1 MRDVQRYAWS
11 NKKTPRKKPTNSRV
25 SMASPDLTIL
35 FCEDAKE
42 WDRYLTQTFLSC
54 SGPQSI
60 SINHERL
67 ETLVFPL
74 PSVCAQSFTSAK
86 AVLII
91 MSPASLEFIDGHAE
105 VFELGKL
112 LRPNQT
118 VAMLCGIDEGD
129 ISPFHKAALVSY
141 DAWPRLIARDQDREC
156 VENVIETTFGVLNRA
171 QESRAFQKAQFKV
184 SPRKIK
190 EGNGKVFVILDR
202 AIRDDQKVQIILE
215 GNGVKEMPVKRR
227 NPYTLQFVVPDGC
240 MQVCKLLNVHV
251 KCDDFFL
258 GVRALKC
265 ESKMGE
271 LFTLLQSVNSP
282 YEMLR
287 QTMGVA
293 SCSEVDNLLVKNF
306 QRNLPSNGFKLL
318 DLDINLNQKSEEELP
333 TLLHFAARYGLRE
346 LTSQLLQ
353 CSGAA
358 QACKLQ
364 NVNGF
369 SPAQLANQEG
379 HNDIAGMLEDYQKL
393 TESDGFDSSADG
405 TMEAIYECMQD
416 NEDPESHIYDVPFP
430 VPIPSIFGNLNDV
443 PVYTR
448 SMLIEG
454 HVESHYLEMASG
466 YKPQNSE
473 NLEPHEKVLLG
484 IEEDK
489 KNEKDEQV
497 NETELRNTSTTQLSS
512 LNESANHRELIAL
525 STGQKE
531 LLDILESYKKGARFS
546 EVEKLFLEWQMHHI
560 VPSENSIEGLKKLRE
575 IYKRAK
581 KQKYTKRQTKNF
593 FELQTIFSS
602 KLGRKDV
609 LTAKQHQSMSSVAGR
624 KDGQKE
630 NEDILQQRISTLS
643 TLSFTSSSSSSSI
656 DGVNL
661 NSNYD
666 SGNDSCDDLVRSKED
681 ITVRK
686 MVSVNGQTNRPPVPP
701 PRPQNLRKLSI
712 QKSSSSKSSGRLVSH
727 QQKLNKFENL
737 TYKNIPPVMVPN
749 KISSQT
755 TASEE
760 NSESIYYNSDAYYLK
775 TKHTEF
781 PENSTKNKSCTPTP
795 PLDMLPS
802 GQLFKELNEQ
812 SHRKY
817 RTPVER
823 TNSERFSRKPSGT
836 SHMSVHYQL
845 STSDSCPAL
854 NLSVSAED
862 YTTKASNEK
871 MLLHRSDELHYVI
884 PPPPIAVVKKH
895 EESDVTLHSNHDYAI
910 PRKPEQI
917 GKICKEEKRINKVLV
932 LPKPVPLN
940 KDSDSEL
947 HYYNLL
953 PSKGFREIQL
963 GDDMPDEP
971 PPPPPVDD
979 LSTSLTSSGS
989 PFKPGAPPL
998 PPRGMTAPRPQMNMN
1013 YKSKYK

>member
-1 MRDVQRYAWS
+1 MRDVQRYSWS
-11 NKKTPRKKPTNSRV
+11 NEKTPRRKTTNSRM

-91 MSPASLEFIDGHAE
+91 ISPACLEFIDGHAE

-118 VAMLCGIDEGD
+118 VAMLCGIDECD

-156 VENVIETTFGVLNRA
+156 VENVIETTFSVLNRA

-190 EGNGKVFVILDR
+190 EGNGKVYVILDR
-202 AIRDDQKVQIILE
+202 AIRDDQKVQVVLE
-215 GNGVKEMPVKRR
+215 GNGVKELPVKRR
-227 NPYTLQFVVPDGC
+227 NPYTLQFVVPDSC

-306 QRNLPSNGFKLL
+306 QRNLPSIGFKLL
-318 DLDINLNQKSEEELP
+318 DLDINLNLKSDEELP
-333 TLLHFAARYGLRE
+333 TLLHFSARYGLRE

-393 TESDGFDSSADG
+393 TESEGFDSSADG
-405 TMEAIYECMQD
+405 TIETIYECMQD
-416 NEDPESHIYDVPFP
+416 NEDPESHVYDVPFP
-430 VPIPSIFGNLNDV
+430 LPIPSIFGNLNDV
-443 PVYTR
+443 PVYTG

-454 HVESHYLEMASG
+454 HMESHYLEMASG

-489 KNEKDEQV
+489 EEQQEGV
-497 NETELRNTSTTQLSS
+497 NETELHNSSNTS
-512 LNESANHRELIAL
+512 LNESANQHELIVL
-525 STGQKE
+525 NTGQQK
-531 LLDILESYKKGARFS
+531 LLDILESYKKGANFS
-546 EVEKLFLEWQMHHI
+546 EVEQLFREWQMHHI
-560 VPSENSIEGLKKLRE
+560 VPSENSREGLKKLRE
-575 IYKRAK
+575 IYKQAK
-581 KQKYTKRQTKNF
+581 KEKYNKAQTKNF
-593 FELQTIFSS
+593 FELQTMFSS
-602 KLGRKDV
+602 KLGQRDV
-609 LTAKQHQSMSSVAGR
+609 LMAKHQSISSVAGR

-630 NEDILQQRISTLS
+630 NEDNLQQRISTLS

-656 DGVNL
+656 DGVNF
-661 NSNYD
+661 NSNCD

-681 ITVRK
+681 ITLRK
-686 MVSVNGQTNRPPVPP
+686 TVSVTNGQTNRPPVPP
-701 PRPQNLRKLSI
+701 PRPQNLRKLSL
-712 QKSSSSKSSGRLVSH
+712 QKSSSSKSSGRLVSS

-737 TYKNIPPVMVPN
+737 TYRNIPPVMVSN

-755 TASEE
+755 ASPEE
-760 NSESIYYNSDAYYLK
+760 NTESVYYNIDAYHLK
-775 TKHTEF
+775 TKYNEVPT
-781 PENSTKNKSCTPTP
+781 NSRKNKSCTPTP

-802 GQLFKELNEQ
+802 GQLFQELNEQ
-812 SHRKY
+812 FHRKY

-823 TNSERFSRKPSGT
+823 TNSERSSRKPSGT
-836 SHMSVHYQL
+836 SHTSVHYQL

-854 NLSVSAED
+854 NLSVTAED
-862 YTTKASNEK
+862 HMTKVCHEK
-871 MLLHRSDELHYVI
+871 KLFQRTDESHYVI
-884 PPPPIAVVKKH
+884 PPPPVAVMKKH
-895 EESDVTLHSNHDYAI
+895 EESDVTLHPNHDYAI

-917 GKICKEEKRINKVLV
+917 GKTCKKEKRINKVHV
-932 LPKPVPLN
+932 VPKPVPFN

-953 PSKGFREIQL
+953 PSKGFRESQL
-963 GDDMPDEP
+963 VDVIPDEP
-971 PPPPPVDD
+971 PPPPPTDD
-979 LSTSLTSSGS
+979 LSTSLTSYGS
-989 PFKPGAPPL
+989 PLKSNAPPL
-998 PPRGMTAPRPQMNMN
+998 PPRGVSAPRLQMNMN